1 MKFNAFFKTVILLFT
16 VGLVISCDKDFN
28 EVGADLIDDIHYDF
42 DKADFSVLAY
52 NAPTGPVQTSNLPIN
67 SLGYYKNS
75 VFGETTAT
83 FLTQLELATV
93 DPKFYGRFNSDGV
106 TPNPSFVVDSVY
118 LYVPYFSKLKST
130 DDSGDSTY
138 ELDSVHGRDNKL
150 KLSVFRSQYFL
161 RNLDPD
167 LGLQEQQRYYSNE
180 VDLMNS
186 TIATTRLNNWNSA
199 QNDDFKFS
207 NAQIKIL
214 KNNETGAGTVKE
226 RLAPGLF
233 LNLDA
238 ATFKSAILY
247 APEGKLT
254 DNNVFKEYFKGLYF
268 HAEND
273 NQKNALARLNFA
285 QGKITIVYKGKD
297 SETSTAGYK
306 RKTLVLNLAGNSVN
320 FFQNTNAPNYNA
332 AINNPQDI
340 VNGERKLY
348 LKGGEGS
355 MAVLKL
361 FSGSEL
367 QNIKDSGWLIN
378 EANLVFTIDSPS
390 MTPVFDLTDPNYNPS
405 DANDRVEF
413 EPNRILLY
421 DLNNKR
427 VLIDYSFDVSTNTLY
442 PKFNKFVHDG
452 IIRLDSDK
460 KGTQYKVRLT
470 NHIRNLVSKDSTNVA
485 LGLVVTE
492 SINNINN
499 VKLKNSFT
507 AFGTEVKYIPAMSV
521 ASPLGT
527 ILWGN
532 NIPAS
537 DPDYS
542 KRLKLE
548 IFYTK
553 PD

>member
-1 MKFNAFFKTVILLFT
+1 MKFNAFFKAVILLFT
-16 VGLVISCDKDFN
+16 IGFAVSCDKDFN

-42 DKADFSVLAY
+42 DKADFSVMAY
-52 NAPTGPVQTSNLPIN
+52 SHGTGAVQTSNLPIN
-67 SLGYYKNS
+67 SLGYYNNS
-75 VFGETTAT
+75 VFGSTTAS
-83 FLTQLELATV
+83 FVTQVELGTV
-93 DPKFYGRFNSDGV
+93 NPKFYGRYNADGV
-106 TPNPSFVVDSVY
+106 TPNPDFVVDSVY
-118 LYVPYFSKLKST
+118 LYVPYFAKLKDTDAST
-130 DDSGDSTY
+130 GDSTY
-138 ELDSVHGRDNKL
+138 ELDSVHGRDNKI
-150 KLSVFRSQYFL
+150 KLNVYRSQYFL

-167 LGLQEQQRYYSNE
+167 LGLQEQQRYYSDE
-180 VDLMNS
+180 VGLMNS
-186 TIATTRLNNWNSA
+186 TIVTPRLNNSTDVA
-199 QNDDFKFS
+199 QNDEFKFS

-214 KNNETGAGTVKE
+214 KNNNPIGSGTVKE

-233 LNLDA
+233 LNLDIN
-238 ATFKSAILY
+238 TFKNAIMY
-247 APEGKLT
+247 APEAKLA

-268 HAEND
+268 QVENTTG
-273 NQKNALARLNFA
+273 KNALARLNFA

-297 SETSTAGYK
+297 SETSTTGYK
-306 RKTLVLNLAGNSVN
+306 RKTYVLNLAGNSVN
-320 FFQNTNAPNYNA
+320 FLQNSGFSAPTPN
-332 AINNPQDI
+332 ITD
-340 VNGERKLY
+340 GDEKLL

-355 MAVLKL
+355 MAVMKL
-361 FSGSEL
+361 FSGNEL

-378 EANLVFTIDSPS
+378 EANLVFNIDNAT
-390 MTPVFDLTDPNYNPS
+390 MNNVYDTTDPNYDPTDAS
-405 DANDRVEF
+405 DRLDF

-427 VLIDYSFDVSTNTLY
+427 VLIDYTFDVSTNTLY
-442 PKFNKFVHDG
+442 PKFNKFVHGG
-452 IIRLDSDK
+452 IIKLENKR
-460 KGTQYKVRLT
+460 GTQYKVRLT
-470 NHIRNLVSKDSTNVA
+470 NHIRNLVSKDSTNVN

-527 ILWGN
+527 ILWGT

-537 DPDYS
+537 SPNYD
-542 KRLKLE
+542 KRIKLE